1 MITTDNQVRKL
12 MEEVN
17 KHGKI
22 GLASLRAGMN
32 RKTGSKYVKGGK
44 LPSELTPLRTWRTRP
59 DPFEKHWSE
68 ISARLKDAPELESKT
83 IFDHLI
89 EKYPDQYEPGQLRSL
104 QRRVSEW
111 RAKEGPEQE
120 LFFPQEHLP
129 GEAMQTD
136 FTWATELGVTILGEP
151 FPHMLC
157 HPVLP
162 YSNWEWATVCRSE
175 SLAAIKRGVQEALF
189 RLGKLPMFHQTDN
202 STSATHDLKT
212 GKRGFNEEYAAVMR
226 HFGMR
231 PRTTAV
237 GKKEQNG
244 DVEALNGALKRRMKQ
259 HLLMRGSV
267 NFESITEYELWV
279 HEVIK
284 KANQL
289 RETKLSEELAVMRP
303 LNVKR
308 LPEYSEEDLG
318 VSTWG
323 TIRIKQ
329 NTYSVPSRLKGHRVK
344 VRIFDDRLEVYY
356 RSAHQ
361 LTMER
366 LLGKNGHRINYRH
379 IIWSLVRKPGA
390 FLRYRYREDLFPSFT
405 FRLAYDQLS
414 EDLASDRQADIEYL
428 RILHLAASTMESDV
442 EIALDLLL
450 DEGITPVADAVKA
463 ILTDEKTVIPE
474 QQVPQVDL
482 SIYDDLLE
490 THGLRGQQHETQC

>member
-1 MITTDNQVRKL
+1 VVTTDNQVRKL
-12 MEEVN
+12 MKEVN
-17 KHGKI
+17 KHGKT
-22 GLASLRAGMN
+22 GLASLKAGMD
-32 RKTGSKYVKGGK
+32 RKTGSKYIKVGK
-44 LPSELTPLRTWRTRP
+44 LPSELKLPRSWRTRSN
-59 DPFEKHWSE
+59 PFDKHWLE
-68 ISARLKDAPELESKT
+68 ISDRLKDAPELEAKT
-83 IFDHLI
+83 IFDHLT
-89 EKYPDQYEPGQLRSL
+89 EQYPGQYEPGQLRSL

-120 LFFPQEHLP
+120 IFFPQNHRP

-136 FTWATELGVTILGEP
+136 FTWATELGITISGEP

-189 RLGKLPMFHQTDN
+189 RLGKLPLFHQTDN

-226 HFGMR
+226 HFDMK

-259 HLLMRGSV
+259 HLLMRGNV
-267 NFESITEYELWV
+267 DFESIAEYESWV
-279 HEVIK
+279 HEVIQ
-284 KANQL
+284 KANLL
-289 RETKLSEELAVMRP
+289 RETKLSEELAVMRS

-308 LPEYSEEDLG
+308 LPEYSEEDVG

-323 TIRIKQ
+323 TIRVK
-329 NTYSVPSRLKGHRVK
+329 NNAYSVPSRLKGHRVK
-344 VRIFDDRLEVYY
+344 VRAYDDRLEVYY
-356 RSAHQ
+356 RDVHQ

-405 FRLAYDQLS
+405 FRLAYDKLS
-414 EDLASDRQADIEYL
+414 ENLVSDRQVDIEYL

-450 DEGITPVADAVKA
+450 DEGVTPVASAVKA
-463 ILTDEKTVIPE
+463 ILTDEKPAIPE
-474 QQVPQVDL
+474 QKVPKVDL
-482 SIYDDLLE
+482 SEYDALLKTTDLREAAL
-490 THGLRGQQHETQC
+490 

>member
-1 MITTDNQVRKL
+1 VVTTDNQVRKL

-22 GLASLRAGMN
+22 GLASLRAGMD

-44 LPSELTPLRTWRTRP
+44 LPSELKTPRTWRTRSN
-59 DPFEKHWSE
+59 PFDKYWPE
-68 ISARLKDAPELESKT
+68 IADLLKDAPELEAKT
-83 IFDHLI
+83 IFDHLV
-89 EKYPDQYEPGQLRSL
+89 EKYPCQYEPGQLRSL
-104 QRRVSEW
+104 QRRISEW
-111 RAKEGPEQE
+111 RAQEGPEQE
-120 LFFPQEHLP
+120 LFFPQEHRP

-136 FTWATELGVTILGEP
+136 FTWTTELGITISGEP

-189 RLGKLPMFHQTDN
+189 RLGKLPLFHQTDN

-226 HFGMR
+226 HFGMT
-231 PRTTAV
+231 PRTTGV

-244 DVEALNGALKRRMKQ
+244 DVEALNGVLKRRLKQ

-267 NFESITEYELWV
+267 DFESVTAYESWV
-279 HEVIK
+279 HGVIE
-284 KANQL
+284 KANGL
-289 RETKLSEELAVMRP
+289 KETKLLEELAVMKP
-303 LNVKR
+303 LQVKR
-308 LPEYSEEDLG
+308 LPEYSEEDIG

-323 TIRIKQ
+323 TIRVKK
-329 NTYSVPSRLKGHRVK
+329 NAYSVPSRLKGHRVK
-344 VRIFDDRLEVYY
+344 VRIYDDRLEVYY
-356 RSAHQ
+356 RNVHQ

-405 FRLAYDQLS
+405 FRLAYDKLS
-414 EDLASDRQADIEYL
+414 ENLTSDRQADIEYL

-450 DEGITPVADAVKA
+450 SEGVTPVSCAVKA
-463 ILTDEKTVIPE
+463 ILTDEKPAIPA
-474 QQVPQVDL
+474 QKVPKVDL
-482 SIYDDLLE
+482 SEYDALLQ
-490 THGLRGQQHETQC
+490 TTGLREAEL